1 MRKLVLGAAMLLFAQ
16 MGFGQAVSE
25 YAIIPVSV
33 TLNSVFRLTVVSGG
47 NIEWVVNSIEQ
58 WDGGI
63 DADAR
68 YETNFTVS
76 ASRDFSVILRPEDDD
91 FLGQDNPAN
100 TLSLD
105 NVGYM
110 IRYEGVGGVEGTSW
124 NIPSIADAEVKVPVA
139 GGEIIIEGLDEEAA
153 GDAAKNN
160 FVIEWRL
167 GTSEDLMNA
176 LSLLQQ
182 KIPTDRYVTN
192 MFLELVDN

>member
-1 MRKLVLGAAMLLFAQ
+1 MLLFAQ